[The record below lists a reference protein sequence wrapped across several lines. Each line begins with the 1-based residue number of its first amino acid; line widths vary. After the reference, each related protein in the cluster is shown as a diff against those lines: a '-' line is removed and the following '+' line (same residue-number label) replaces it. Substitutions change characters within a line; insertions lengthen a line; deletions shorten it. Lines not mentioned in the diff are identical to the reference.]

1 MRKIILYYY
10 DKEYIA
16 EHYNSD
22 IFEQTVITMKE
33 VYIARQTILTE
44 KEKIFGYELLFRNG
58 NASGAL
64 INDDYQATAT
74 VMMNALNSFGFNSL
88 VGGRKGFI
96 NVNARILLSGFI
108 DLLPPENTVL
118 EILETQV
125 PDANFIEL
133 CKAFKEKGYSLA
145 LDDFTYN
152 DSFKPLLNL
161 VDYVKLDVMIQ
172 DRKKLEEAIGI
183 IKQYPVKLLAEKVE
197 TNDDFRFCRER
208 GCELFQGYFFAKPAV
223 LTTKSLSPSQ
233 IILLEL
239 INGLAR
245 EEEIDSLEK
254 LFKKSPQLD
263 IKLLTFINSAGFYLM
278 QKVTSIRQ
286 AMMLLGYKNLQKWV
300 ALLLFAQDSE
310 DFRSNPL
317 LERAAIR
324 GLMMESIVRKISGS
338 RTMGDTAFI
347 VGILSLTHVLLGITM
362 DELVSKLNLAQDIK
376 DALTKREGLL
386 GAALLMAEKT
396 EANGLDETQ
405 ELLKQYG
412 LATSDVLTAETNSLI
427 EYESIG
433 SEK

>member
-1 MRKIILYYY
+1 M
-10 DKEYIA
+10 E
-16 EHYNSD
+16 
-22 IFEQTVITMKE
+22 E
-33 VYIARQTILTE
+33 VYIARQPILTE
-44 KEKIFGYELLFRNG
+44 KEKIFGYELLFRNA
-58 NASGAL
+58 NTSGAV

-108 DLLPPENTVL
+108 DLLPHGNTVL
-118 EILETQV
+118 EILETQE
-125 PDANFIEL
+125 PDKNFIEL
-133 CKAFKEKGYSLA
+133 CRAFKEKGYSLA

-152 DSFKPLLNL
+152 DSFRPLLDL
-161 VDYVKLDVMIQ
+161 VDYVKLDVLIQ
-172 DRKKLEEAIGI
+172 DREKLMETIQI
-183 IKQYPVKLLAEKVE
+183 NQKYPAKILAEKVE
-197 TNDDFRFCRER
+197 TKDDFQFCLEL

-223 LTTKSLSPSQ
+223 LTTKSLSASQ
-233 IILLEL
+233 VTLLEL

-245 EEEIDSLEK
+245 EEEMDSLEK
-254 LFKKSPQLD
+254 IFKKSPQLD

-300 ALLLFAQDSE
+300 ALLLFAQDME

-324 GLMMESIVRKISGS
+324 GLMMESIVRKITGS
-338 RTMGDTAFI
+338 HSMGDTAFI

-376 DALTKREGLL
+376 DALIRREGSL
-386 GAALLMAEKT
+386 GSALLMTEKAEV
-396 EANGLDETQ
+396 NGLDEVQ
-405 ELLKQYG
+405 EVLKQYG

-433 SEK
+433 SDRKS

>member
-1 MRKIILYYY
+1 
-10 DKEYIA
+10 
-16 EHYNSD
+16 
-22 IFEQTVITMKE
+22 MKD
-33 VYIARQTILTE
+33 VFIARQPILTE

-58 NASGAL
+58 NTSGAV

-96 NVNARILLSGFI
+96 NVNAGILLSGFI
-108 DLLPPENTVL
+108 DLLPHENTVL

-125 PDANFIEL
+125 PDEKFIEL
-133 CKAFKEKGYSLA
+133 CRTFKEKGYSLA
-145 LDDFTYN
+145 LDDFAYN
-152 DSFKPLLNL
+152 DSFEPLLNL
-161 VDYVKLDVMIQ
+161 VDYVKLGVMIQ
-172 DRKKLEEAIGI
+172 DRKKLTETIQI
-183 IKQYPVKLLAEKVE
+183 VQKYPVKILAEKVE
-197 TNDDFRFCRER
+197 TKDDFQFCHEA
-208 GCELFQGYFFAKPAV
+208 GCELFQGYFFAKPSV
-223 LTTKSLSPSQ
+223 LTTKSLSASQ

-239 INGLAR
+239 INGLAK
-245 EEEIDSLEK
+245 EEEMDSLEK

-324 GLMMESIVRKISGS
+324 GLMMESIVRKITGS
-338 RTMGDTAFI
+338 RSMGDTAFI

-376 DALTKREGLL
+376 DALTKREGPL
-386 GAALLMAEKT
+386 GSALLVTEKAEV
-396 EANGLDETQ
+396 NGLDEVQ
-405 ELLKQYG
+405 EVLKRYS
-412 LATSDVLTAETNSLI
+412 LEASDVLTAETNSLI

-433 SEK
+433 NETKS

>member
-1 MRKIILYYY
+1 
-10 DKEYIA
+10 
-16 EHYNSD
+16 
-22 IFEQTVITMKE
+22 MKE
-33 VYIARQTILTE
+33 VYIARQPILTE

-58 NASGAL
+58 NTSGAV
-64 INDDYQATAT
+64 INDDYHASTT

-108 DLLPPENTVL
+108 ELLPHENTVL
-118 EILETQV
+118 EILETQK
-125 PDANFIEL
+125 PDKSFIEL
-133 CKAFKEKGYSLA
+133 CKTFKKKGYSFA
-145 LDDFTYN
+145 LDDFTYD
-152 DSFKPLLNL
+152 DSFTPLLNL

-172 DRKKLEEAIGI
+172 DRKKLIETIGI
-183 IKQYPVKLLAEKVE
+183 IQQYPVKILAEKVE
-197 TNDDFRFCRER
+197 TKDDFQFCHEH
-208 GCELFQGYFFAKPAV
+208 GCEFFQGYFFAKPAV

-239 INGLAR
+239 INGLSK
-245 EEEIDSLEK
+245 EEEMDVLEK

-300 ALLLFAQDSE
+300 ALLLFAQDME

-324 GLMMESIVRKISGS
+324 GLMMESIVRKITGS
-338 RTMGDTAFI
+338 RSMGDTAFI
-347 VGILSLTHVLLGITM
+347 VGILSLTDVLLGITM

-376 DALTKREGLL
+376 DALTKREGSL
-386 GAALLMAEKT
+386 GSALLMIEKAEV
-396 EANGLDETQ
+396 NGLEEIQ
-405 ELLKQYG
+405 GILKQYS

-433 SEK
+433 SENKS

>member
-1 MRKIILYYY
+1 
-10 DKEYIA
+10 
-16 EHYNSD
+16 
-22 IFEQTVITMKE
+22 MKE
-33 VYIARQTILTE
+33 VYIARQPILTE

-58 NASGAL
+58 NTSGAV
-64 INDDYQATAT
+64 INDDYHASTT

-108 DLLPPENTVL
+108 ELLPHENTVL
-118 EILETQV
+118 EILETQK
-125 PDANFIEL
+125 PDKSFIEL
-133 CKAFKEKGYSLA
+133 CKTFKKKGYSFA
-145 LDDFTYN
+145 LDDFTYD
-152 DSFKPLLNL
+152 DSFTPLLNL

-172 DRKKLEEAIGI
+172 DRKKLIETIGI
-183 IKQYPVKLLAEKVE
+183 IQQYPVKILAEKVE
-197 TNDDFRFCRER
+197 TKDDFQFCHEH
-208 GCELFQGYFFAKPAV
+208 GCEFFQGYFFAKPAV

-239 INGLAR
+239 INGLSK
-245 EEEIDSLEK
+245 EEEMDVLEK

-300 ALLLFAQDSE
+300 ALLLFAQDME

-324 GLMMESIVRKISGS
+324 GLMMESIVRKITGS
-338 RTMGDTAFI
+338 RSMGDTAFI
-347 VGILSLTHVLLGITM
+347 VGILSLTDVLLGITM

-376 DALTKREGLL
+376 DALTKREGSL
-386 GAALLMAEKT
+386 GSALLMTEKAEV
-396 EANGLDETQ
+396 NGLEEIQ
-405 ELLKQYG
+405 GILKQYS

-433 SEK
+433 SENKS

>member
-1 MRKIILYYY
+1 
-10 DKEYIA
+10 
-16 EHYNSD
+16 
-22 IFEQTVITMKE
+22 MKE
-33 VYIARQTILTE
+33 VYIARQPILTE

-58 NASGAL
+58 NTSGAV
-64 INDDYQATAT
+64 INDDYHASTT

-108 DLLPPENTVL
+108 ELLPHENTVL
-118 EILETQV
+118 EILETQK
-125 PDANFIEL
+125 PDKSFIEL
-133 CKAFKEKGYSLA
+133 CKTFKKKGYSFA
-145 LDDFTYN
+145 LDDFTYD
-152 DSFKPLLNL
+152 DSFTPLLNL

-172 DRKKLEEAIGI
+172 DRKKLLETIGI
-183 IKQYPVKLLAEKVE
+183 IQQYPVKILAEKVE
-197 TNDDFRFCRER
+197 TKDDFQFCHEH
-208 GCELFQGYFFAKPAV
+208 GCEFFQGYFFAKPAV

-239 INGLAR
+239 INGLSK
-245 EEEIDSLEK
+245 EEEMDVLEK

-300 ALLLFAQDSE
+300 ALLLFAQDME

-324 GLMMESIVRKISGS
+324 GLMMESIVRKITGS
-338 RTMGDTAFI
+338 RSMGDTAFI
-347 VGILSLTHVLLGITM
+347 VGILSLTDVLLGITM

-376 DALTKREGLL
+376 DALTKREGSL
-386 GAALLMAEKT
+386 GSALLMTEKAEV
-396 EANGLDETQ
+396 NGLEEIQ
-405 ELLKQYG
+405 GILKQYS

-433 SEK
+433 SENKS

>member
-1 MRKIILYYY
+1 
-10 DKEYIA
+10 
-16 EHYNSD
+16 
-22 IFEQTVITMKE
+22 MKE
-33 VYIARQTILTE
+33 VYIARQPILTE

-58 NASGAL
+58 NTSGAV
-64 INDDYQATAT
+64 INDDYHASTT

-108 DLLPPENTVL
+108 ELLPHENTVL
-118 EILETQV
+118 EILETQK
-125 PDANFIEL
+125 PDKSFIEL
-133 CKAFKEKGYSLA
+133 CKTFKKKGYSFA
-145 LDDFTYN
+145 LDDFTYD
-152 DSFKPLLNL
+152 DSFTPLLNL

-172 DRKKLEEAIGI
+172 DRKKLLETIGI
-183 IKQYPVKLLAEKVE
+183 IQQYPVKILAEKVE
-197 TNDDFRFCRER
+197 TKDDFQFCHEH
-208 GCELFQGYFFAKPAV
+208 GCEFFQGYFFAKPAV

-239 INGLAR
+239 INGLSK
-245 EEEIDSLEK
+245 EEEMDVLEK

-300 ALLLFAQDSE
+300 ALLLFAQDME

-324 GLMMESIVRKISGS
+324 GLMMESIVRKITGS
-338 RTMGDTAFI
+338 RSMGDTAFI
-347 VGILSLTHVLLGITM
+347 VGILSLTDVLLGITM

-376 DALTKREGLL
+376 DALTKREGSL
-386 GAALLMAEKT
+386 GSALLMIEKAEV
-396 EANGLDETQ
+396 NGLEEIQ
-405 ELLKQYG
+405 GILKQYS

-433 SEK
+433 SENKS

>member
-1 MRKIILYYY
+1 
-10 DKEYIA
+10 
-16 EHYNSD
+16 
-22 IFEQTVITMKE
+22 MKD
-33 VYIARQTILTE
+33 VFIARQPILTE

-58 NASGAL
+58 NTSGAV

-96 NVNARILLSGFI
+96 NVNAGILLSGFI
-108 DLLPPENTVL
+108 DLLPHENTVL

-125 PDANFIEL
+125 PDKKFIEL
-133 CKAFKEKGYSLA
+133 CRTFKEKGYSLA

-152 DSFKPLLNL
+152 DSFEPLLNI

-172 DRKKLEEAIGI
+172 ERKKLTETIQI
-183 IKQYPVKLLAEKVE
+183 VQKYPVKILAEKVE
-197 TNDDFRFCRER
+197 TKDDFRFCQEV
-208 GCELFQGYFFAKPAV
+208 GCELFQGYFFAKPTV
-223 LTTKSLSPSQ
+223 MTTKSLSASQ

-245 EEEIDSLEK
+245 EEEMDSLEK

-300 ALLLFAQDSE
+300 ALLLFAQDTE

-324 GLMMESIVRKISGS
+324 GLMMEFIVRKITGS
-338 RTMGDTAFI
+338 RSMGDTAFI

-362 DELVSKLNLAQDIK
+362 NELVSKLNLTQDIK
-376 DALTKREGLL
+376 DALTKREGPL
-386 GAALLMAEKT
+386 GSALLVTEKAEV
-396 EANGLDETQ
+396 NGLDEVQ
-405 ELLKQYG
+405 EVLKRYS
-412 LATSDVLTAETNSLI
+412 LEASDVLTAETNSLI

-433 SEK
+433 NETKS

>member
-1 MRKIILYYY
+1 
-10 DKEYIA
+10 
-16 EHYNSD
+16 
-22 IFEQTVITMKE
+22 MKD
-33 VYIARQTILTE
+33 VFIARQPILTE
-44 KEKIFGYELLFRNG
+44 KEKIFGYELLFRDG
-58 NASGAL
+58 NTSGAV
-64 INDDYQATAT
+64 INDDYQATTT

-108 DLLPPENTVL
+108 DLLPQENTVL

-125 PDANFIEL
+125 PDKKFIEL
-133 CKAFKEKGYSLA
+133 CRTFKEKGYSLA

-152 DSFKPLLNL
+152 DSFKPLLDL
-161 VDYVKLDVMIQ
+161 VNYVKLDVMIQ
-172 DRKKLEEAIGI
+172 DRKKLTETIQI
-183 IKQYPVKLLAEKVE
+183 VQKYPVKILAEKVE
-197 TNDDFRFCRER
+197 TKDDLQFCHGL

-223 LTTKSLSPSQ
+223 LTTKSLSASQ
-233 IILLEL
+233 VILLEL
-239 INGLAR
+239 ISGLAR
-245 EEEIDSLEK
+245 EEEMDSLEK

-278 QKVTSIRQ
+278 QEVTSIRQ

-324 GLMMESIVRKISGS
+324 GLMMESIVRKITGS
-338 RTMGDTAFI
+338 RSMGDTAFI
-347 VGILSLTHVLLGITM
+347 VGILSLTHVLLGITV

-376 DALTKREGLL
+376 DALTKREGPL
-386 GAALLMAEKT
+386 GSALLVTEKAEV
-396 EANGLDETQ
+396 NGLDEVQ
-405 ELLKQYG
+405 DVLKRYS

-433 SEK
+433 KETKS

>member
-1 MRKIILYYY
+1 
-10 DKEYIA
+10 
-16 EHYNSD
+16 
-22 IFEQTVITMKE
+22 MKD
-33 VYIARQTILTE
+33 VFIARQPILSE

-58 NASGAL
+58 NTSGAV

-96 NVNARILLSGFI
+96 NVNDRILLSGFI
-108 DLLPPENTVL
+108 DLLPHENTVL

-125 PDANFIEL
+125 PDKKFIEL
-133 CKAFKEKGYSLA
+133 CRTFKEKGYSLA

-161 VDYVKLDVMIQ
+161 VDYVKLDVMMHDRTKLAETIQ
-172 DRKKLEEAIGI
+172 I
-183 IKQYPVKLLAEKVE
+183 IQKYPVKILAEKVE
-197 TNDDFRFCRER
+197 TKDDFRFCHEL

-223 LTTKSLSPSQ
+223 LTTKSLSASQ

-245 EEEIDSLEK
+245 EEEMDSLEK

-263 IKLLTFINSAGFYLM
+263 IKLLTFINSAGFYLI
-278 QKVTSIRQ
+278 QKVASIRQ

-300 ALLLFAQDSE
+300 ALLLFAQDSD

-324 GLMMESIVRKISGS
+324 GLMMESIVRKITGS
-338 RTMGDTAFI
+338 RSMGDTAFI

-376 DALTKREGLL
+376 DALTKREGPL
-386 GAALLMAEKT
+386 GSALLVTEKAEV
-396 EANGLDETQ
+396 NGLDEVQ
-405 ELLKQYG
+405 EVLRRYR

-433 SEK
+433 NETKS